1 MEPLWAL
8 INLNQLI
15 FLLPLLSFKFPKNA
29 NLVFEVLGFANGD
42 MAAIEFLYSLT
53 LEPFFSSS
61 SSEPP
66 NSSYELLG
74 EYHP

>member
-42 MAAIEFLYSLT
+42 MAAIEYLYSLSF
-53 LEPFFSSS
+53 EPFLASST
-61 SSEPP
+61 
-66 NSSYELLG
+66 
-74 EYHP
+74 